1 MKMEGFEGFETQRR
15 VLIGTEG
22 FRRRE
27 RERGGWMEREE

>member
-15 VLIGTEG
+15 VLIGTEA